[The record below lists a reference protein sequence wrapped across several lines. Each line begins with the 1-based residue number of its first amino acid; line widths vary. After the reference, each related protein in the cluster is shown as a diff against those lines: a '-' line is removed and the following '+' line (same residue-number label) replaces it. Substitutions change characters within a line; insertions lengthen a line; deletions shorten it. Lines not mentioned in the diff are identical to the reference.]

1 MNNNQK
7 IVQITSGRGPAEC
20 CWVVAKVLKLFIED
34 LKKEGFNY
42 EILHKVNGQENR
54 TLSSVVV
61 LVRGNSI
68 DKFLKNWLGTIL
80 WIGQSPFRKFHKR
93 KNWYIGF
100 AEFENK
106 NEIEWNEKDLVF
118 ETFRSN
124 GAGGQHVNK
133 VESAVRAI
141 HKPTGISVVAR
152 DSRSQFQNKKLAIE
166 RLKKLVEECNLSD
179 VQLDNEQKRMEHC
192 LLERGNPVRIYKGD
206 TFKLQKFL

>member
-1 MNNNQK
+1 MDNNQK

-42 EILHKVNGQENR
+42 DILQKVNGQENR
-54 TLSSVVV
+54 TLSSVVL
-61 LVRGNSI
+61 LVSGNGI
-68 DKFLKNWLGTIL
+68 EKFLKNWLGTIL

-93 KNWYIGF
+93 KNWYIGL
-100 AEFENK
+100 AEFENENK
-106 NEIEWNEKDLVF
+106 VEWNEKDLVF
-118 ETFRSN
+118 ETFRSG

-133 VESAVRAI
+133 VETAVRAI

-166 RLKKLVEECNLSD
+166 RLKKLVEECNYSQI
-179 VQLDNEQKRMEHC
+179 QLNSENKWMEHC
-192 LLERGNPVRIYKGD
+192 LLERGNPVKTFKGD
-206 TFKLQKFL
+206 MFQI